1 MNEPR
6 LICTLLF
13 DTDTNEIIVYAPDD
27 TEMRWKISD
36 NEAAYLDAERIWYA
50 LYHDM

>member
-1 MNEPR
+1 MNELR

-13 DTDTNEIIVYAPDD
+13 DTDTNEIIVRDPDGI
-27 TEMRWKISD
+27 EMRWKISD
-36 NEAAYLDAERIWYA
+36 LEAEYLDAERIWYA